1 MKAGEIFSKTMP
13 FVWAK
18 LLLGV
23 AVVLI
28 SAVLFGIFMGIALLF
43 HSAEATV
50 FIVVI
55 WLVAVGVVR
64 FFLMHYVGYMV
75 KAGHIAVIAE
85 AVTTGEAPANQVAYG
100 KQRVLERFATSN
112 VYFAVDKLVSGAVKQ
127 IQKGVGKLGH
137 ALNFIPGMGTI
148 TGLAQFFVEL
158 SLGYIDECCLG
169 YTFYKKE
176 QGAFKSAADGV
187 VIYAQNWKTLLGS
200 AAKTMAMV
208 ILGLLGITLALFAVL
223 GLLFR
228 LFAWPGWVA
237 FVIAL
242 LGAMAIKF
250 AFIDSFIL
258 VRTMVSYMGVAP
270 TTEITFDLYG
280 KLSGISSKF
289 KKLWSKGQEEYPSPQ
304 PAYAGAGDGYQPP
317 QPTHQAETQEE
328 KPVFCGQCGA
338 KNKHGTSFCS
348 SCGAPIKS

>member
-18 LLLGV
+18 LLLGL

-55 WLVAVGVVR
+55 WLAAVGVVR

-85 AVTTGEAPANQVAYG
+85 AVTTGGVPANQVAYG
-100 KQRVLERFATSN
+100 KQRVLERFAASN

-127 IQKGVGKLGH
+127 IQRGVGKLGH

-208 ILGLLGITLALFAVL
+208 VLGLLGITLALFAVL

-242 LGAMAIKF
+242 LVAMAIKF

-270 TTEITFDLYG
+270 ATEITFDLYG

-289 KKLWSKGQEEYPSPQ
+289 KKLWSKGKRSIRHSSP
-304 PAYAGAGDGYQPP
+304 PMPERGTAISPLSLPTKLRHRRKSPCSAGSAERR
-317 QPTHQAETQEE
+317 TNAAQAS
-328 KPVFCGQCGA
+328 A
-338 KNKHGTSFCS
+338 
-348 SCGAPIKS
+348 AAAARR